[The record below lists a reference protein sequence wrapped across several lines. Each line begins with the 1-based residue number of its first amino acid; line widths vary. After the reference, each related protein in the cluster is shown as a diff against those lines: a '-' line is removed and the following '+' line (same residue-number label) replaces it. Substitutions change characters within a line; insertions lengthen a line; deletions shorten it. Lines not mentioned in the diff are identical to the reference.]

1 METIPRLAGWSF
13 LFARRTTPLHHI
25 ALREVCEFAHLE
37 VNHRIKPRN
46 YPAGGIPI

>member
-1 METIPRLAGWSF
+1 MATIPRARDGLF
-13 LFARRTTPLHHI
+13 FFARRTTWLQYAKLI
-25 ALREVCEFAHLE
+25 KVCEFAHLE